1 MPKVIQ
7 KLYNTCKEVF
17 VSSRPGFV
25 PPPEDIQRLRLV
37 LDNVKP
43 TNVGLSPD
51 MPYFKIF
58 ETEEVPAVTYLH
70 IYESDK
76 FSIGIFCLPPSA
88 VIPLHNHPNM
98 TVFSKLLFGSMHIKS
113 YDWVSDAPITQPSLP
128 ERRLAKVHIDSDFT
142 APCEPSILFP
152 AAGGNMH
159 CFTAISSCAVLDVLG
174 PPYSD
179 LEGRHCTYYNALPFA
194 SYPVLEA
201 NKKSLVILFFLILK
215 WNFTTKNANPTRG
228 IEKRNTAAP
237 RAQKPRLGPKAQAI
251 TANKHTLTA
260 TLDTLGNNET

>member
-17 VSSRPGFV
+17 VSSSPGYV
-25 PPPEDIQRLRLV
+25 PPPEDIERLRLV

-51 MPYFKIF
+51 MSYFKLF

-70 IYESDK
+70 IYDSDK

-98 TVFSKLLFGSMHIKS
+98 TVFSKLLFGTMHLKS
-113 YDWVSDAPITQPSLP
+113 YDWVSEAPITQPSHP

-142 APCEPSILFP
+142 APCGPSILFP

-159 CFTAISSCAVLDVLG
+159 CFTAITSCAVLDVLG

-179 LEGRHCTYYNALPFA
+179 SEGRHCTYYNTLPFT
-194 SYPVLEA
+194 SYPGAGDLGMFPEEELEKYVWLEEKEKPDDFVVVGA
-201 NKKSLVILFFLILK
+201 VY
-215 WNFTTKNANPTRG
+215 RG
-228 IEKRNTAAP
+228 P
-237 RAQKPRLGPKAQAI
+237 RVTGP
-251 TANKHTLTA
+251 
-260 TLDTLGNNET
+260 